1 MKKNLNLFATIV
13 LVTGL
18 MAPSATFA
26 LGRYADTAAT
36 TASASAGW
44 SFGGSV
50 GQRLG
55 DYVADLI
62 HGHEGK
68 ILIGGIVAVAA
79 YCIYSYNREEPTYH
93 RAKKQIRARS
103 CTKKGCSHK
112 KCK

>member
-1 MKKNLNLFATIV
+1 MKKNLNLFTTLV
-13 LVTGL
+13 LMTGL

-44 SFGGSV
+44 SFGGSI

-55 DYVADLI
+55 DYVANLI
-62 HGHEGK
+62 RGHEGK
-68 ILIGGIVAVAA
+68 ILIGGIVAVAV
-79 YCIYSYNREEPTYH
+79 YYVYTNSREESTHH
-93 RAKKQIRARS
+93 RTKKHPRARS
-103 CTKKGCSHK
+103 CSNKGCSHK